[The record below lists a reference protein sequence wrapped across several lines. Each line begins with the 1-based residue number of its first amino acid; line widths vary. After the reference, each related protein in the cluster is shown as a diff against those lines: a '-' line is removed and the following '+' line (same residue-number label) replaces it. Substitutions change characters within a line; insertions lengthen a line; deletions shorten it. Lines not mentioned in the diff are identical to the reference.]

1 MNKHQ
6 CDYCCWYYTEARGC
20 ECPYAMKSKMCKQ
33 AREAKEKEEAKDKN
47 RR

>member
-1 MNKHQ
+1 MDKHQ

-20 ECPYAMKSKMCKQ
+20 PYSMKSKMCKQ
-33 AREAKEKEEAKDKN
+33 AREAKDKN